1 MNRSTGGEIN
11 KKLKPQRDL
20 KNLTDSDLRRGIL
33 LREILGPPRALKPF
47 QWTLFR
53 RR

>member
-1 MNRSTGGEIN
+1 MNRKPGGKEN
-11 KKLKPQRDL
+11 AEERQQVDL
-20 KNLTDSDLRRGIL
+20 KRLTGSDLRRGIL
-33 LREILGPPRALKPF
+33 LQEILGPPRALKPF

>member
-1 MNRSTGGEIN
+1 MEQPGKEG
-11 KKLKPQRDL
+11 KKKGQKQADMKR
-20 KNLTDSDLRRGIL
+20 LTVSDLRRGVL
-33 LREILGPPRALKPF
+33 LQEILGPPRALKPF